1 MAITLSQQV
10 TPPALFTHEKC
21 SMTSCIPYVL
31 PTKHIFPSHI
41 YLLSLSFQSTIRSK
55 FSQRHLDMVPDNLI
69 TFRVLGKEEIRLQ
82 I

>member
-1 MAITLSQQV
+1 MLNDKLHSICTSYQ
-10 TPPALFTHEKC
+10 TH
-21 SMTSCIPYVL
+21 L
-31 PTKHIFPSHI
+31 PQPQDI